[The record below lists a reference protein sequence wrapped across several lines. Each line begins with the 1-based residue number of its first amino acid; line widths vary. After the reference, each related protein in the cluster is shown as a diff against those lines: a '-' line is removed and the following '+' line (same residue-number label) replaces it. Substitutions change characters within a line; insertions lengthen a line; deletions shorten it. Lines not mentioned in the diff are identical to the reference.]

1 MPNIGVPELLIL
13 GALFVLLVLFVLA
26 VAGVVFVAVRRANRR
41 RDQERS

>member
-13 GALFVLLVLFVLA
+13 GVLFVLLVLFVLA